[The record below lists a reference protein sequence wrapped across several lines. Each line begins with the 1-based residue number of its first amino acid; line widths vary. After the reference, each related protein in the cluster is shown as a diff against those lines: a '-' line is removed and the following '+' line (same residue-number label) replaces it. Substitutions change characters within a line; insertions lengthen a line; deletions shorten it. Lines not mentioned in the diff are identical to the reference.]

1 MRGVDLNHRPLGY
14 ELAYA
19 LRFNYLTWH
28 GWERKLN
35 NTNSE
40 QFCLQTNGSAKGALL
55 FVYFSFYVL
64 ENVRQAP
71 AKINRKSSSRLHCQ
85 LLTFGQESQGSRHA
99 FMRMSTPRYL
109 PAGDASRKSIL
120 RGSSRGGLGVQR
132 ERVSHRLAQDHWWD
146 PAAPLGFKLPD
157 VTLGNLAALVAE
169 LGKSL
174 ESLLDGTIGSLA
186 PKQQN
191 GTRERHRLS
200 VKLKLIEHLNHRCEA
215 FLVA

>member
-109 PAGDASRKSIL
+109 PAGDASQNPFFEVPLGQDWEFNGSGYLTDWRKII
-120 RGSSRGGLGVQR
+120 GGN
-132 ERVSHRLAQDHWWD
+132 